1 MSLLIKK
8 ILTKLKDIDMRLTT
22 GQEVK
27 TNEIIDG
34 KRVYKKRI
42 NCGNLPNAT
51 SKYVNTGLTNVTFVK
66 IEGSASSWSGLIPLP
81 YVNLTENYS
90 ICIYTE
96 DSNIVI
102 ITQNDRSGYIGYITV
117 YYTKN

>member
-27 TNEIIDG
+27 TNEFIDG

-51 SKYVNTGLTNVTFVK
+51 SK
-66 IEGSASSWSGLIPLP
+66 
-81 YVNLTENYS
+81 
-90 ICIYTE
+90 
-96 DSNIVI
+96 NIATRI
-102 ITQNDRSGYIGYITV
+102 N
-117 YYTKN
+117 

>member
-1 MSLLIKK
+1 MFDFKKVLNGLKVIDIK
-8 ILTKLKDIDMRLTT
+8 ITT

-51 SKYVNTGLTNVTFVK
+51 SK
-66 IEGSASSWSGLIPLP
+66 
-81 YVNLTENYS
+81 
-90 ICIYTE
+90 
-96 DSNIVI
+96 NIATRI
-102 ITQNDRSGYIGYITV
+102 N
-117 YYTKN
+117 